1 MNRTAMREQAFKLTY
16 SLGVQEQENINEA
29 IELFLESNDIAEQ
42 NAVEYIKSTILGI
55 EENKEAILEQ
65 IRKNLKEDW
74 KIERISKVDLAILKI
89 AIYELNYT
97 QIPFKVVINEAV
109 ELAKKYGEDSSKKFV
124 NGILASVVAEK

>member
-55 EENKEAILEQ
+55 EENK
-65 IRKNLKEDW
+65 
-74 KIERISKVDLAILKI
+74 
-89 AIYELNYT
+89 
-97 QIPFKVVINEAV
+97 
-109 ELAKKYGEDSSKKFV
+109 
-124 NGILASVVAEK
+124 